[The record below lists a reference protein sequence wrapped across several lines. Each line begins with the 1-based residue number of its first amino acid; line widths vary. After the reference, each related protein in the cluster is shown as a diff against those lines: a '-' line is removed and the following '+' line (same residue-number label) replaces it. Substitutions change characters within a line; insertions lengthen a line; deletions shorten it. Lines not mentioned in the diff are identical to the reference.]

1 MSGVGGGGGEP
12 LGGGGG
18 MSGCRHTAWQGG
30 KDFSQLSGL
39 WLGVFEVRLTA
50 YCFLISLFPAFK
62 ATCTVLCEVFPAK
75 FVCRALHNS
84 YMGRAGFPLAIPT
97 LSLVRHRQ

>member
-1 MSGVGGGGGEP
+1 MGEWGWGGGES
-12 LGGGGG
+12 LGVGVGDVWVQAY
-18 MSGCRHTAWQGG
+18 AWQGG

-50 YCFLISLFPAFK
+50 RCFLISLFPAFK
-62 ATCTVLCEVFPAK
+62 ATCTVLCEVFPVK

-84 YMGRAGFPLAIPT
+84 YMGRAGFPLAIPM